1 VTVQSDMWASYN
13 THLDEWARAETSRT
27 EAGPRANR
35 SAELDER
42 VQSDLNAARESRL
55 RFMRSHGATIYD
67 ELTEGRSK
75 APRVKELVGL
85 AADKFPGLVPTEVQ
99 LAEQAGSRLAQK
111 DPVEL
116 DQAIFFHGIFAD
128 EASGQHLM
136 RTMLRPT
143 GQALGLLDEYIA
155 TGVVDLPNGR
165 VERRDRAAWVFFKN
179 PRYLNAEDD
188 NTVRDLEVCVDLA
201 LLDPLADICVTRGDR
216 IDQGKY
222 QDRHVYCT
230 GINLTHL
237 YQGKTSY
244 MMYQDRELGFINKM
258 YRGLHMPNDFN
269 DMGTEK
275 LWLAGVDTFAIGGG
289 CQFLMVMDYTV
300 AARDAYMTLPARKE
314 GIIPAAANMRLP
326 RFVGDRVARQAILN
340 DRRIDCDSDVGRMIC
355 DEICEPDSVEDALV
369 RMADK
374 LNNSGLVSA
383 ASNRRCFRIGQEPF
397 DQFRNFM
404 AIYSLDQGRCHFS
417 SALIRNL
424 ENFWGAAN
432 RVD

>member
-1 VTVQSDMWASYN
+1 MCT
-13 THLDEWARAETSRT
+13 ARA
-27 EAGPRANR
+27 
-35 SAELDER
+35 L
-42 VQSDLNAARESRL
+42 
-55 RFMRSHGATIYD
+55 IWI
-67 ELTEGRSK
+67 LTLS
-75 APRVKELVGL
+75 
-85 AADKFPGLVPTEVQ
+85 
-99 LAEQAGSRLAQK
+99 
-111 DPVEL
+111 
-116 DQAIFFHGIFAD
+116 
-128 EASGQHLM
+128 
-136 RTMLRPT
+136 
-143 GQALGLLDEYIA
+143 
-155 TGVVDLPNGR
+155 
-165 VERRDRAAWVFFKN
+165 
-179 PRYLNAEDD
+179 
-188 NTVRDLEVCVDLA
+188 
-201 LLDPLADICVTRGDR
+201 
-216 IDQGKY
+216 
-222 QDRHVYCT
+222 
-230 GINLTHL
+230 
-237 YQGKTSY
+237 GKTSY